1 MNKSLIILLLC
12 FAVQSVTSAEN
23 LFGLELASPTV
34 REQQRIHFVTLL
46 KQYCIDTE
54 SQAKAMQSLV
64 KNKKFM
70 PTEEHE
76 DVFEQH
82 YAGISYAIAP
92 DTESCT
98 VDVMLLLDGK
108 KLLFSLDE
116 LIMEIEK
123 MTGFKKYQSIEAT
136 ESGIKSDTVK
146 VIKTTFRKNG
156 SANNMLEMVYPIE
169 HQDEFFMTL
178 SYYYKDFKMK

>member
-1 MNKSLIILLLC
+1 MKKSLIILLLC
-12 FAVQSVTSAEN
+12 FAVQSVASAEN
-23 LFGLELASPTV
+23 LYGLELATPSV
-34 REQQRIHFVTLL
+34 REQQRVHFVTLL
-46 KQYCIDTE
+46 KQYCIDTK

-70 PTEEHE
+70 PIEEHE

-82 YAGISYAIAP
+82 YAGVSYAIAP

-98 VDVMLLLDGK
+98 VDVMLARDED

-136 ESGIKSDTVK
+136 ESGIKSETVK
-146 VIKTTFRKNG
+146 VIKTTYRKNG
-156 SANNMLEMVYPIE
+156 SANNTLEMVYPIE
-169 HQDEFFMTL
+169 HQDEFFMSI
-178 SYYYKDFKMK
+178 SYYYKELK